1 MQRHGLR
8 HRGPE
13 RALTQPRDKGHRE
26 VRVQVLS
33 WCLRITRVIY
43 VKSGAGAA
51 CKDLEVRENMASSE
65 TLVWLSPVGGSSG
78 REEWARQG

>member
-1 MQRHGLR
+1 MKRHGLR

-13 RALTQPRDKGHRE
+13 RALTQPGDKGHRE
-26 VRVQVLS
+26 VRVKVLS
-33 WCLRITRVIY
+33 WCLRITRVTC
-43 VKSGAGAA
+43 VKSGVGAA
-51 CKDLEVRENMASSE
+51 CKDLEVREKMASSE